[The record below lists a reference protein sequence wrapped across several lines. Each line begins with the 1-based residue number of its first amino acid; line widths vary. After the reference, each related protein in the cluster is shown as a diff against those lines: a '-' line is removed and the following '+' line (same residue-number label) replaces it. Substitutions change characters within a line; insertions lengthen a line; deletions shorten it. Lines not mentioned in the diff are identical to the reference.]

1 MIHNASFRRKIVYV
15 VLMVVLLVPL
25 YLISRPS
32 TRNNEGQMSAGG
44 TLAQMRTKYGL
55 SQAEL
60 GEIDPTSETMKLA
73 TLGMRGIAANLL
85 WDRANKFKREQD
97 WDNLSATLN
106 QIVKL
111 QPNFISVWQFQA
123 WNLAYNV
130 SIEFDDY
137 RSRYHWV
144 KKGID
149 FLSEGITFND
159 EEPVL
164 YWELGWT
171 FGHKIGKADEYVQFR
186 RLFRND
192 EDFHNRLSEDIDIY
206 RETTHDNKPDSW
218 LTGREWFVLGQGLVD
233 SGIPISGSLID
244 DTGRIKRG
252 KNPVIFHS
260 HPPKWRM
267 NYANAIEE
275 EGILGPVAQ
284 SAWTTAGEEW
294 KGKYGNRELVTSDG
308 SIIRLSGMEA
318 LEKDQA
324 DLAKKLNDLVG
335 GLRTQIVEEKE
346 ATLSAEEREAL
357 EIDPQD
363 RNQDH
368 HQLVASANKKL
379 EVSYE
384 EVADRAPIESRH
396 EARRLAKDLLRHEEL
411 IQATQRYRNQV
422 AFEYWAA
429 RCEIEQSDM
438 AIDARKSVYNADKLY
453 DSGNFLKMKEEYEK
467 AWKLW
472 AILYKR
478 YPSLLESPDSE
489 DLYDAIQRY
498 RWVITQMEEDWPPRG
513 FPLGDVVRYY
523 DETYAPHPDDLR
535 AETAEEEAAETDSD
549 VTDAGNKDSTDVE
562 ANEQPT
568 IEKDNEQSAEPA
580 DENKPVGDA
589 DDNSSNDD
597 SSRSDTPSKDSAEA
611 ASSDSDEQKVE
622 SEPAADNSAPPASDE
637 SASSDA
643 SDSAVETEAPESA
656 ETEEEDSFES
666 SIPDE

>member
-1 MIHNASFRRKIVYV
+1 MIRNASFRRKIVYGILIV
-15 VLMVVLLVPL
+15 ILLIPVS
-25 YLISRPS
+25 LISQPS
-32 TRNNEGQMSAGG
+32 SRNSEGQMSTGG
-44 TLAQMRTKYGL
+44 TLAQMRTKHGL

-85 WDRANKFKREQD
+85 WDRANKYKREQD

-111 QPNFISVWQFQA
+111 QPNFLSVWQFQG

-149 FLSEGITFND
+149 FLSEGISYNLQ
-159 EEPVL
+159 EPVL

-186 RLFRND
+186 RLFRD
-192 EDFHNRLSEDIDIY
+192 DGDFHDRLSQDINMD
-206 RETTHDNKPDSW
+206 ETIGPDNKPDSW
-218 LTGREWFVLGQGLVD
+218 LSGREWFLLGEALVD

-260 HPPKWRM
+260 HPPKWKM

-275 EGILGPVAQ
+275 EGYLGEKAQ
-284 SAWTTAGEEW
+284 IAWRDAGIDWEQD
-294 KGKYGNRELVTSDG
+294 YGNRELVSSDG
-308 SIIRLSGMEA
+308 NVIRLSGMQA
-318 LEKDQA
+318 LLEEQV
-324 DLAKKLNDLVG
+324 KLSTELDDLVG
-335 GLRTQIVEEKE
+335 GIREEIVEEKK
-346 ATLSAEEREAL
+346 ASLSAEEREAL
-357 EIDPQD
+357 EIDFEN
-363 RNQDH
+363 RSQDH
-368 HQLVASANKKL
+368 HQLVESANKKL
-379 EVSYE
+379 EVTHE
-384 EVADRAPIESRH
+384 EVADRSPIESRH
-396 EARRLAKDLLRHEEL
+396 QAKRLAKALFRNDEL

-422 AFEYWAA
+422 AFEYWRA
-429 RCEIEQSDM
+429 RCDIEQTDT
-438 AIDARKSVYNADKLY
+438 AVNARKLVYEADELY
-453 DSGNFLKMKEEYEK
+453 DSGNFLGMKTKYEE

-472 AILYKR
+472 ASIYKQ

-523 DETYAPHPDDLR
+523 DETYAPHPDDLIDATNNDDADEGESR
-535 AETAEEEAAETDSD
+535 EDTVDSNSESEASA
-549 VTDAGNKDSTDVE
+549 NSTD
-562 ANEQPT
+562 
-568 IEKDNEQSAEPA
+568 
-580 DENKPVGDA
+580 GDA
-589 DDNSSNDD
+589 DSSPTDQ
-597 SSRSDTPSKDSAEA
+597 P
-611 ASSDSDEQKVE
+611 V
-622 SEPAADNSAPPASDE
+622 SDE
-637 SASSDA
+637 SAAGENESDA
-643 SDSAVETEAPESA
+643 ENPSVEPSSNTDSGAESSEEATPTENASADESSESNDQEEQNPPKSEESPEPPVA
-656 ETEEEDSFES
+656 DDEGDEKDEEDSFEA